1 MKKRKVIVVTG
12 IRSEFDLMTPVF
24 NLLRIQKNID
34 LKFIVTGAHL
44 SSKYGLTI
52 NLIKKEKF
60 KILTKIH
67 SLLDNNSPESRLK
80 AIGIQIQSIV
90 EPISN
95 YNPDLIIVTGDREE
109 ALVGATVGAYLNIAV
124 AHFAGGDKSVGNI
137 DDMVRH
143 SVTKLANIHFC
154 FSKQSEKRLQK
165 MGEQEFRIF
174 NIGNPG
180 IDRLKIEKKISIAKL
195 NSFFNFNLNE
205 KFIVCIQ
212 HPVSSEYKLAKEHIK
227 YTLQALEAINI
238 PTVIIYPNSDAG
250 SELIINEILKFKK
263 NPNFKVYKHIDRQ
276 YFINLLR
283 YSSCLVGNSS
293 MGILESEY
301 LKLPTVN
308 IGNRQSKRESNINVI
323 DVEYDKQ
330 KIIKAITRSL
340 SESFKE
346 NCKKIKPIYGN
357 GNSSKKAVEIISS
370 IKIDNKLL
378 IKDLTY

>member
-1 MKKRKVIVVTG
+1 MKKRKIIVITG
-12 IRSEFDLMTPVF
+12 IRSEFDLMTPVY
-24 NLLRIQKNID
+24 NLLRIDKNID

-44 SSKYGLTI
+44 STKYGLTV

-60 KILTKIH
+60 KILTTIH
-67 SLLDNNSPESRLK
+67 SLLESNTPDSRLK
-80 AIGIQIQSIV
+80 GIGIQIQSIV

-95 YNPDLIIVTGDREE
+95 FNPDLIIVTGDREE

-124 AHFAGGDKSVGNI
+124 AHFAGGDKSIGNI

-143 SVTKLANIHFC
+143 SVTKLSNIHFC
-154 FSKQSEKRLQK
+154 FSKRSEKRLQK
-165 MGEQEFRIF
+165 MGEQKFRIF

-180 IDRLKIEKKISIAKL
+180 IDRLKIEKKVSITKL
-195 NSFFNFNLNE
+195 NNFFNFNLDE

-212 HPVSSEYKLAKEHIK
+212 HPVSSEYKFAKKHIQI
-227 YTLQALEAINI
+227 TLQALEAINM
-238 PTVIIYPNSDAG
+238 PVVIIYPNSDSG
-250 SELIINEILKFKK
+250 SESIINEILRFKK
-263 NPNFKVYKHIDRQ
+263 NLNFKIYKHIDRQ

-283 YSSCLVGNSS
+283 HASCLVGNSS

-323 DVEYDKQ
+323 DVDYDKQ
-330 KIIKAITRSL
+330 QIIKAITRCL
-340 SESFKE
+340 SKSFIEK
-346 NCKKIKPIYGN
+346 CKTIEPIYGT
-357 GNSSKKAVEIISS
+357 GDSSKKAVEIIST
-370 IKIDNKLL
+370 IKLDQKLL